1 MKITWFS
8 PHFADGGVEK
18 TILLAS
24 QAFLNHGH
32 QATLVSFNINSPML
46 SAAPAGL
53 RIVDLNTSRVLFSVV
68 KFARYLRK
76 ERPDAVISAQHYAN
90 ITAIAAR
97 KLSRVKTRLLVSERV
112 ATKQALAQ
120 ESRSKRVVISKL
132 MKTMYGSAN
141 IVGTNSREGAVA
153 LAEYLNWEEQ
163 SVRPIYNPVNRP
175 QIHELSQEPLKHE
188 WLDQRTA
195 PVILAAGR
203 LTPQKD
209 FPTLLDALA
218 LVNKSLECRLI
229 ILGDG
234 PERERLNTHAANLGI
249 SHLVDLHSSVS
260 NPYSYMKAADLFV
273 LSSSYEGMPNVLIE
287 AQVCRT
293 PIVSTACE
301 TGPTELLLNGEAGQL
316 VGVGDAQ
323 AMSMA
328 IRKALEEPEFARQL
342 EQVGFEHLDRFDP
355 EQSYL
360 NHIEA
365 ITGTLP

>member
-18 TILLAS
+18 TILLAT
-24 QAFLNHGH
+24 QAFRNHGH
-32 QATLVSFNINSPML
+32 QATLVSFNINSSML
-46 SAAPAGL
+46 NTAPAGL
-53 RIVDLNTSRVLFSVV
+53 RIIDLKTSRSLFSVV

-76 ERPDAVISAQHYAN
+76 ERPDAVISAQAYAN

-112 ATKQALAQ
+112 ATKQALEQ
-120 ESRSKRVVISKL
+120 EPRSKRLVISRL
-132 MKTMYGSAN
+132 MKTLYGSAD
-141 IVGTNSREGAVA
+141 IVGTNSQEGANA
-153 LAEYLNWEEQ
+153 LAEFLNWEEQ
-163 SVRPIYNPVNRP
+163 RVQSIYNPVNRP
-175 QIHELSQEPLKHE
+175 QIHELSHEPLNHE
-188 WLDQRTA
+188 WLDQRTG

-209 FPTLLDALA
+209 FQTLLNALA
-218 LVNKSLECRLI
+218 VVNKSLECRLI

-234 PERERLNTHAANLGI
+234 PERDRLKSHATELGI

-273 LSSSYEGMPNVLIE
+273 LPSRYEGMPNVLIE

-301 TGPTELLLNGEAGQL
+301 TGPTELLLNGKAGQL
-316 VGVGDAQ
+316 VGIGDAA
-323 AMSMA
+323 AMSVA
-328 IRKALEEPEFARQL
+328 ILKALQEPEFTTQL
-342 EQVGFEHLDRFDP
+342 EQVGFDHLDRFDP

-360 NHIEA
+360 NHIKA